1 MNTHG
6 ILVRLARN
14 RCFPGMLLEW
24 FSMISTVLRSLENTT
39 GFLVTYPFTTVFFLS
54 EHNASLTMYA
64 NTENESCLILKP
76 ILLCKHI
83 TSQFTVT
90 LEMFSILVSFAN
102 SWEHGKFF
110 VRNKEFVH
118 RKINQQGS
126 RGSEFPR
133 TNNVTL
139 LPSPSENS
147 TPNAADSSPA
157 WGHLVWWHV
166 SSNFNVGFQ
175 AWFWCDGTF
184 NSNVVMPWKMGTQS
198 LRTHVH
204 VCIHTNL
211 HIYTHT

>member
-1 MNTHG
+1 
-6 ILVRLARN
+6 
-14 RCFPGMLLEW
+14 
-24 FSMISTVLRSLENTT
+24 
-39 GFLVTYPFTTVFFLS
+39 
-54 EHNASLTMYA
+54 
-64 NTENESCLILKP
+64 
-76 ILLCKHI
+76 
-83 TSQFTVT
+83 
-90 LEMFSILVSFAN
+90 
-102 SWEHGKFF
+102 
-110 VRNKEFVH
+110 
-118 RKINQQGS
+118 
-126 RGSEFPR
+126 
-133 TNNVTL
+133 L